1 MPDGQLSEKKG
12 AMRMP
17 LVALREKAPN
27 RGGVSALVRRSRLD
41 WESGGTAASFGSI
54 NTSIHQASSGLAAA
68 AEVFAER
75 EEGVAERRFAELF
88 PSQRRGRG

>member
-1 MPDGQLSEKKG
+1 MT
-12 AMRMP
+12 MP

-41 WESGGTAASFGSI
+41 WESGGTAAPVGSI
-54 NTSIHQASSGLAAA
+54 NTSIQQASGLAAA

-88 PSQRRGRG
+88 PSQGEA